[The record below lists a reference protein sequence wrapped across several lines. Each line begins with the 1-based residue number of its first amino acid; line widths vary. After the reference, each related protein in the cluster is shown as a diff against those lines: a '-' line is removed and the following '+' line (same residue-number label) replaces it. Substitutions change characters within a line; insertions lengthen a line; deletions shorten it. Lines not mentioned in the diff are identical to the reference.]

1 MKKLLLISLTIIT
14 FATSSNAQEFH
25 GEYKN
30 WGVFTIK
37 QSDSKVCYVTS
48 TPISKKGNY
57 RNRSEPYMLVT
68 FRGKK
73 PEVSVN
79 SGFPFKKGSDVDVK
93 INNRYK
99 YKFFTSDETLEMA
112 WAKDEK
118 TDRDLIQKM
127 KSGSRLVSK
136 GYSRLGTHA
145 EDTYSLNG
153 FTKAYESMEKLC
165 K

>member
-1 MKKLLLISLTIIT
+1 MVRILVLFLVLLG
-14 FATSSNAQEFH
+14 FATSANSQEFH

-30 WGVFTIK
+30 WGVFTIM
-37 QSDSKVCYVTS
+37 QSGKKICYITS

-68 FRGKK
+68 YRGKK
-73 PEVSVN
+73 PEISIN
-79 SGFPFKKGSDVDVK
+79 SGFPFKKGSEVDVK
-93 INNRYK
+93 VDSKYK
-99 YKFFTSDETLEMA
+99 YKFFTSDETVEMA

-118 TDRDLIQKM
+118 TDRDLVTKM
-127 KSGSRLVSK
+127 KKGSKLISK

-145 EDTYSLNG
+145 IDTYSLNG
-153 FTKAYESMEKLC
+153 FTKAYEKMQGLC